1 MASLPFEY
9 KTRFGLSNNLSS
21 TLDFMGCFTTSFP
34 RTQAWGQVVL
44 LVILAAGDFTHKA
57 YFSGTLR
64 EEHACCCQLLRRTGK
79 KKGKLLSS
87 LSRARGP
94 GCCLWGR
101 VVVLCTTLYRA
112 WKCAESI
119 GPLLLNKP
127 LLDTTNYTRCSYK
140 QVEPMAKQ
148 LQHAAASI

>member
-1 MASLPFEY
+1 MSIRPDLDSV
-9 KTRFGLSNNLSS
+9 TICHLHW
-21 TLDFMGCFTTSFP
+21 TL
-34 RTQAWGQVVL
+34 WVVL
-44 LVILAAGDFTHKA
+44 RHPFQAGSYRGASGAPAEHKA

-64 EEHACCCQLLRRTGK
+64 EHAFSFRRTGK